1 MCWNLNEYAG
11 ISVGASSPSAVE
23 RMWFRSIREQY
34 APSLRQADQQLC
46 TWGED
51 LELCSLDVLWY
62 PCTWDTVSTDELL
75 LLLPSLACGERS
87 ARLHARPAMHLY
99 DALCAKLFFISVQ
112 FFDGEGTVQ
121 RTIETS
127 VPAHEAVAR
136 VLTASLAAPADLHT
150 KIRRGRAIRD
160 DWFCKKPFSL
170 TSIDRFPLPAKRDA
184 HALLT
189 LELLGIRALAALLI
203 AAHEPLAS
211 SVSSRNDRSLNFGTD
226 GLWQVVLGAFHS
238 GFNPAYLYPHLV
250 LYHQLFTVAGWIGW
264 LHRGRRAVLPP
275 FIAEYVVDLLQARGT
290 SSAPDL
296 ASDVLI
302 YYIDQAIG
310 SKALLRAAYRVLVDR
325 RPVTIRPRRASW
337 RTSAVQVA
345 GLLSELANFQSSG
358 GNVGVARNGRESAD
372 ASDEFLGAYR

>member
-1 MCWNLNEYAG
+1 
-11 ISVGASSPSAVE
+11 
-23 RMWFRSIREQY
+23 MWFRSIREQC

-46 TWGED
+46 TWGD
-51 LELCSLDVLWY
+51 GLELCSLDVLWY

-75 LLLPSLACGERS
+75 LLLPSLACDERS
-87 ARLHARPAMHLY
+87 ARLHARPATHLY

-112 FFDGEGTVQ
+112 FFDDEGAVQ
-121 RTIETS
+121 
-127 VPAHEAVAR
+127 AVDR

-150 KIRRGRAIRD
+150 KIHRGSAIRD
-160 DWFCKKPFSL
+160 DWFCEKPFNL
-170 TSIDRFPLPAKRDA
+170 TSIDRFPLPAKCDA

-211 SVSSRNDRSLNFGTD
+211 SDSLRNDRRLNFGTD

-238 GFNPAYLYPHLV
+238 GFNPAYLRPRLV

-264 LHRGRRAVLPP
+264 LHRGRRAVMPP
-275 FIAEYVVDLLQARGT
+275 FIAEYVVDLLEARRT
-290 SSAPDL
+290 SSAADL
-296 ASDVLI
+296 ASDLLI

-310 SKALLRAAYRVLVDR
+310 SKALLRAAYRVLADG
-325 RPVTIRPRRASW
+325 RPVTVRPRRASW
-337 RTSAVQVA
+337 RASAAQAVS
-345 GLLSELANFQSSG
+345 LLSEFANFESSG
-358 GNVGVARNGRESAD
+358 GNVGVAPTNGRELAD